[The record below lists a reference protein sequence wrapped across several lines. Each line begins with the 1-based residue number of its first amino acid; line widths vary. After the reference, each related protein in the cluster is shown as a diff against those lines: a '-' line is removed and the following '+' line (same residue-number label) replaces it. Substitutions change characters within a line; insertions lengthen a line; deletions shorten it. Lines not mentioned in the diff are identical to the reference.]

1 MNALH
6 FRSPSRAWPWLA
18 GALLFLGFAAA
29 AQEAADPPGRVS
41 YVSQRQGSVVFAA
54 QGEEEWTDLPANRP
68 LVEGDRLWTDQGA
81 RAELQL
87 GTATVHVDGQT
98 HLGVSNLDERA
109 AQFMIQQGTLNVRVR
124 EVAQGE
130 NVEIDTPNVAF
141 RAQQPGDFRIDVD
154 PQAKTTRIV
163 VHSGMATIFGA
174 DGQAINLGGGQQAAF
189 AGRALGQVN
198 APAYAQDDF
207 SRWAAERNRAED
219 QAIASRYVPR
229 GVVGAP
235 ELDPYGTWSQDAS
248 YGPVWYP
255 TVTVSN
261 WAPYRY
267 GHWSWIAPWGWT
279 WIDDAPWGFAP
290 FHYGRWTMIGTRWA
304 WVPGRMAPRP
314 VYSPALVVFLGGGA
328 GQFSV
333 GAGPAVGWYPLA
345 PGEAWW
351 PWYHASPRYV
361 NTANW
366 HLNLN
371 AWPRG
376 ATNHQWRQRPF
387 AVTAVREDDFRRGR
401 PVERSWQPVQQNM
414 IDRAQTN
421 VVPVRPQR
429 GAPREGASLPPRVRN
444 APPAMEM
451 QQFANPRAWT
461 RHEVPPLVREQAQA
475 QREQD
480 RLQYQ
485 AERDARQQIRAAEEA
500 RRDANPRAFPPP
512 AWQRPGAG
520 VHAPQQPAE
529 APRVVRQPQ
538 PAAAPAVRPQAAP
551 NVQVPRQEAVPVVRE
566 EHRAQGAPHEGRHPW
581 QHPPAQQTQPPQQP
595 QQTQAATEAHQ
606 GGQREGGWQHRGN
619 GGGNGGEEGRG
630 RWSR

>member
-1 MNALH
+1 MNALN
-6 FRSPSRAWPWLA
+6 FRSPTRAWPLL
-18 GALLFLGFAAA
+18 GALLFFGAAAA
-29 AQEAADPPGRVS
+29 AQAQEAGDPPGRVA
-41 YVSQRQGSVVFAA
+41 YVSQRQGSVVFAP

-87 GTATVHVDGQT
+87 GTATVHIDSQT
-98 HLGVSNLDERA
+98 HLGISNLDERA
-109 AQFMIQQGTLNVRVR
+109 VQFMIQQGTLNVRVR
-124 EVAQGE
+124 EVTQGE
-130 NVEIDTPNVAF
+130 NVEVDTPNVAF

-154 PQAKTTRIV
+154 PQSRQTRIV
-163 VHSGMATIFGA
+163 VHSGMATIFGE
-174 DGQAINLGGGQQAAF
+174 DGQAINLGGGQEAAF
-189 AGRALGQVN
+189 AGRALAQVN
-198 APAYAQDDF
+198 APAFRQDEF
-207 SRWAAERNRAED
+207 SQWAAERNRQED

-235 ELDPYGTWSQDAS
+235 ELDPYGNWSQDPT

-255 TVTVSN
+255 SVTVSN

-267 GHWSWIAPWGWT
+267 GHWAWIAPWGWT

-304 WVPGRMAPRP
+304 WVPGHMAPRP
-314 VYSPALVVFLGGGA
+314 VYAPALVVFLGGGA
-328 GQFSV
+328 GQFSL

-387 AVTAVREDDFRRGR
+387 AVTTVREEDFRRGR
-401 PVERSWQPVQQNM
+401 PVERSWQPVQQQM
-414 IDRAQTN
+414 IDRAQMN
-421 VVPVRPQR
+421 VVPTRPPR
-429 GAPREGASLPPRVRN
+429 GGPREGGGGLPPPRARN

-451 QQFANPRAWT
+451 QTTASPRAWT
-461 RHEVPPLVREQAQA
+461 QNEVPPAVREQADA

-480 RLQYQ
+480 RLQRQ
-485 AERDARQQIRAAEEA
+485 ADRDARQQIRSAEEA
-500 RRDANPRAFPPP
+500 RRDPNPRFYPPP
-512 AWQRPGAG
+512 GWRSDPTGQQQQQQGGDRPRPGD
-520 VHAPQQPAE
+520 
-529 APRVVRQPQ
+529 APRMIRQSQ
-538 PAAAPAVRPQAAP
+538 PPAAPAVRPPQAVP
-551 NVQVPRQEAVPVVRE
+551 FVQVPRQQAVQVA
-566 EHRAQGAPHEGRHPW
+566 RAQPAPREARHS
-581 QHPPAQQTQPPQQP
+581 P
-595 QQTQAATEAHQ
+595 QQTQHAQAQA
-606 GGQREGGWQHRGN
+606 QRQ
-619 GGGNGGEEGRG
+619 GGEEGRG
-630 RWSR
+630 RWVR